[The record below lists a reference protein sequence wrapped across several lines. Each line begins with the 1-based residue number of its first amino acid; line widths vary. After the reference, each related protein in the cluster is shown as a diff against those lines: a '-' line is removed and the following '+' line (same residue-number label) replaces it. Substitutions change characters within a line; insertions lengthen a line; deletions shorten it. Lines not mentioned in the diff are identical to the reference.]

1 MCEGEGDACRAVGDS
16 VDTLAAVVGK
26 GWAKGEGA
34 IPVRGPSVAV
44 VGTVKSKT
52 ELAGRVKGMGRKV
65 VLEMVE
71 SRLGRDSGISA
82 PWTQEVEGDFG
93 EGEETVPEVVRKVRV
108 GR

>member
-1 MCEGEGDACRAVGDS
+1 MTV
-16 VDTLAAVVGK
+16 VVGK
-26 GWAKGEGA
+26 GWAKSKGA

-65 VLEMVE
+65 VWEMVK
-71 SRLGRDSGISA
+71 SRPGRDSGIRA

>member
-1 MCEGEGDACRAVGDS
+1 MGDNVE
-16 VDTLAAVVGK
+16 TLAAVVGK

-65 VLEMVE
+65 VWEMVE
-71 SRLGRDSGISA
+71 SRPCRDSGIRA

-93 EGEETVPEVVRKVRV
+93 EGEETVP
-108 GR
+108 

>member
-1 MCEGEGDACRAVGDS
+1 M
-16 VDTLAAVVGK
+16 AAVVGK

-44 VGTVKSKT
+44 VGTVKGKT
-52 ELAGRVKGMGRKV
+52 EL
-65 VLEMVE
+65 MVE
-71 SRLGRDSGISA
+71 SRPGRDSGIRA

-93 EGEETVPEVVRKVRV
+93 EGGETVPEVVRKVRV